1 MKSTERR
8 SSSVSGVRYAAPLAA
23 APALATSG
31 RGVRAAR
38 GLLILPLLVLAA
50 CGSTPPPPDWQ
61 MNARSSAES
70 ASEAW
75 LAGNDRIDAAAFARA
90 RSEVARTA
98 RPDLVARVELL
109 RCATRVAALDF
120 SPCTA
125 YEALANDAAPAEQAY
140 ARYLNGAAVPA
151 DAALLPAAQRPL
163 VGVSGTASDGLLS
176 AMEDPQSR
184 LIAAAVLFRR
194 GEATPVTIAQAVN
207 TASARGW
214 RRPLLA
220 WLKVQQQRAASAG
233 AVDEAARI
241 QRRVDLLLETD
252 RRRVP

>member
-1 MKSTERR
+1 MKGLQ
-8 SSSVSGVRYAAPLAA
+8 V
-23 APALATSG
+23 
-31 RGVRAAR
+31 R
-38 GLLILPLLVLAA
+38 GLLALPLLALAA

-120 SPCTA
+120 SPCA
-125 YEALANDAAPAEQAY
+125 GFEAVANDAAPAEQAY
-140 ARYLNGAAVPA
+140 ARYLSGTAAPG
-151 DAALLPAAQRPL
+151 DAALLPAAHRAL
-163 VGVSGTASDGLLS
+163 VGVSGPASDAVLS
-176 AMEDPQSR
+176 AVEDPQSR

-194 GEATPVTIAQAVN
+194 GEATPGTITQAVN
-207 TASARGW
+207 TASDRGW

-220 WLKVQQQRAASAG
+220 WLQVQQQRAAAAG
-233 AVDEAARI
+233 ATDEAARI

-252 RRRVP
+252 RRRAP